1 MAIWDNLQCHNT
13 RLPLGHTTIL
23 TDMRYHNR
31 HVDTHVMGGSNCDV
45 GFVIAWI
52 FT

>member
-23 TDMRYHNR
+23 TQW
-31 HVDTHVMGGSNCDV
+31 VLDTMLIGPSASGRLLV
-45 GFVIAWI
+45 
-52 FT
+52 